1 MSKLNKSDSATYKK
15 SPFIYKLLSMII
27 ICLIVFC
34 SLLLGLYIM
43 GNFQV
48 FQDKSQTIILK
59 VLSFTGIFT
68 ALLLI
73 PLLLENIIMLITEKK
88 KLMYLVRIIFVILA
102 IIFCIICVG
111 LSDIIIYLSEGF

>member
-43 GNFQV
+43 GNFQI
-48 FQDKSQTIILK
+48 FQDRSQTIILK
-59 VLSFTGIFT
+59 VLSYTGIFT
-68 ALLLI
+68 ALLSI
-73 PLLLENIIMLITEKK
+73 PLLIENIIMLITEKEK
-88 KLMYLVRIIFVILA
+88 IKYVIRILWVCLA
-102 IIFCIICVG
+102 IIFCILCVG

>member
-15 SPFIYKLLSMII
+15 SSFIYKLLSMII